1 MSSKLSRVLSV
12 ELKLGYYIVKWAF
25 QQDRLA
31 ADEYTYHKKSAAM
44 ALTFALIFVTPVAIV
59 LLAVI
64 LAQDW
69 LTWTLSILA
78 LYGLY
83 WTVGLY
89 ASMVA
94 LPHKIASA
102 SFIIRYGALAS
113 VSIPYANI
121 ESAELSLE
129 GISQSGDG
137 LKFDSNE
144 SVGYFS
150 VGSTTRIKVMLRQPV
165 IPELWRSPTQPVKTV
180 FLNADR
186 PDYLVEALQD
196 RLRTAAN

>member
-1 MSSKLSRVLSV
+1 MPSKLSRVLSV
-12 ELKLGYYIVKWAF
+12 ELKLGYYLIKWVF

-64 LAQDW
+64 LSQDW
-69 LTWTLSILA
+69 LTWVLSIA
-78 LYGLY
+78 AIYGLY

-94 LPHKIASA
+94 LPHKLGADA
-102 SFIIRYGALAS
+102 FIIRYGALAS
-113 VSIPYANI
+113 VNIPYADI
-121 ESAELSLE
+121 ETAELSLE
-129 GISQSGDG
+129 GIAQGGDG
-137 LKFDSNE
+137 LKFDDRAPIA
-144 SVGYFS
+144 YFS
-150 VGSTTRIKVMLRQPV
+150 VGSTTRIKLSLRQPV
-165 IPELWRSPTQPVKTV
+165 TPELWRRPTQPVSTI

-186 PDYLVEALQD
+186 PDLLVERLQEKSG
-196 RLRTAAN
+196 TAAG